1 MKLYNEHKVLFFV
14 LIIYL
19 TILAIFSNFTSG
31 LHYLVLWL
39 IIIILFTL
47 LAERLITKKIG
58 LVSDSTKNRIAILVS
73 LFVVS
78 LSLRLFFFSNH
89 NPLFNDLLP
98 YSDYARW
105 FVSGMIPY
113 KDFPTAY
120 GPIFYYVIYI
130 VSWIF
135 SPTQY
140 VLGITF
146 NVLDS
151 LIPVLVVYVAL
162 EMGYGLEKSA
172 VFGFL
177 YAINPLSMTEIGW
190 GGHMD
195 SLLMIFLMASI
206 LLFLR
211 KREILSPATLG
222 MAAAVKWFPVL
233 LAPIFM
239 RQYLNNYKNFIKY
252 AFFIF
257 FGFIISSSYFIIYA
271 PEEMLQQIL
280 THITSGANFRT
291 IYSFQ
296 YYIAENSLLFGT
308 DRSTREMI
316 AKVVTIVMYI
326 IAISCLVDY
335 FFNGTRVIRRWYKI
349 MFLQFCFYGILVAE
363 FFILKFH
370 TIDLYHL
377 VFLLFPVGLIISSI
391 SAIDKLFKEKNLDK
405 EFNDIDILLV
415 VINLLIFTISTHYSW
430 YYLWV
435 MPLALLMNKRIRPNM
450 IACILLSQPIGYM
463 YIPFFPVGG

>member
-1 MKLYNEHKVLFFV
+1 
-14 LIIYL
+14 
-19 TILAIFSNFTSG
+19 
-31 LHYLVLWL
+31 
-39 IIIILFTL
+39 
-47 LAERLITKKIG
+47 
-58 LVSDSTKNRIAILVS
+58 
-73 LFVVS
+73 
-78 LSLRLFFFSNH
+78 
-89 NPLFNDLLP
+89 
-98 YSDYARW
+98 
-105 FVSGMIPY
+105 
-113 KDFPTAY
+113 
-120 GPIFYYVIYI
+120 
-130 VSWIF
+130 
-135 SPTQY
+135 
-140 VLGITF
+140 
-146 NVLDS
+146 
-151 LIPVLVVYVAL
+151 
-162 EMGYGLEKSA
+162 
-172 VFGFL
+172 
-177 YAINPLSMTEIGW
+177 
-190 GGHMD
+190 
-195 SLLMIFLMASI
+195 MASI

-211 KREILSPATLG
+211 KKEILSPATLG
-222 MAAAVKWFPVL
+222 MAAAVKWFPIL

-239 RQYLNNYKNFIKY
+239 RQYLNDYKNFIKY

-296 YYIAENSLLFGT
+296 YYFADNSLLFGT

-349 MFLQFCFYGILVAE
+349 MFLQFCLYGILVAE

-370 TIDLYHL
+370 TISLYHL
-377 VFLLFPVGLIISSI
+377 IFLLFPIGLIISSV
-391 SAIDKLFKEKNLDK
+391 SAIDKLLKDKNIDGK
-405 EFNDIDILLV
+405 FNDIDILLV

-463 YIPFFPVGG
+463 YIPFFPVSG

>member
-1 MKLYNEHKVLFFV
+1 MKLYNEHKVSLFI
-14 LIIYL
+14 LILYL
-19 TILAIFSNFTSG
+19 TILAIFSNFISG
-31 LHYLVLWL
+31 IYYLALWL
-39 IIIILFTL
+39 IIIILFIL
-47 LAERLITKKIG
+47 LTERLITKEIG
-58 LVSDSTKNRIAILVS
+58 LISDSTKNRIIILVS

-89 NPLFNDLLP
+89 NPLLSDLLP

-105 FVSGMIPY
+105 FVSGYIPY
-113 KDFPTAY
+113 KDFSTAY

-130 VSWIF
+130 VSSIF

-151 LIPVLVVYVAL
+151 LIPLLVVYIAL

-190 GGHMD
+190 AGHMD
-195 SLLMIFLMASI
+195 SLLMIFLMASV

-211 KREILSPATLG
+211 KKEILSPAALG

-239 RQYLNNYKNFIKY
+239 RQYLNDYKKLARYTLFVLI
-252 AFFIF
+252 A
-257 FGFIISSSYFIIYA
+257 FIISSLYFFIYA
-271 PEEMLQQIL
+271 PGEMFQQIL

-296 YYIAENSLLFGT
+296 YYFAENSLLFGT
-308 DRSTREMI
+308 DRSTRELI
-316 AKVVTIVMYI
+316 EKVVTIIMYI

-349 MFLQFCFYGILVAE
+349 MFLQFCLYGILVAE

-370 TIDLYHL
+370 TISLYHL
-377 VFLLFPVGLIISSI
+377 IFLLFPIGLIISSVT
-391 SAIDKLFKEKNLDK
+391 AIDKLLKDKNING

-463 YIPFFPVGG
+463 YIPFFPVT